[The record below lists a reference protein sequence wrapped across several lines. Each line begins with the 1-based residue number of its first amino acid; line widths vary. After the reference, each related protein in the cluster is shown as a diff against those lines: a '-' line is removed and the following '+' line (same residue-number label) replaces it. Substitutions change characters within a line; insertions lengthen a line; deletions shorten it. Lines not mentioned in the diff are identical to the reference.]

1 VPPPPLKVSH
11 SGWDS
16 SDKSSTASTRS
27 CTPSPLPEDA
37 PWPSSGSVPFEEIFP
52 SFQVLSVQEELGD
65 AQSCPPEVPHTGISE
80 LNEDILHLIFEHFD
94 LRPSSSTI
102 FQTRK
107 DLLSAAK
114 TCKAFVE
121 PALNSLWRVLPSLL
135 PLLLLLPSAEV
146 RDNHYVSPRPSLP
159 ISQFGLFH

>member
-1 VPPPPLKVSH
+1 MATQAVINRIP
-11 SGWDS
+11 
-16 SDKSSTASTRS
+16 
-27 CTPSPLPEDA
+27 
-37 PWPSSGSVPFEEIFP
+37 
-52 SFQVLSVQEELGD
+52 
-65 AQSCPPEVPHTGISE
+65 E

-94 LRPSSSTI
+94 LQPGSPTI
-102 FQTRK
+102 VQTRK

-146 RDNHYVSPRPSLP
+146 RKDHYVSPAIGPYTYPTISLQI
-159 ISQFGLFH
+159 ISLSLSIDFL